1 MGACCSCFDAITG
14 GKHSSPS
21 DEYETEMS
29 SRNSA
34 SGVPPPELGISRKMS
49 SPTIQIQGFKVSGTG
64 LALATIPIEQ
74 GMLLFMLFDYF
85 LMTSTSI
92 SSHLNFAHIYEHI
105 VAMTF

>member
-74 GMLLFMLFDYF
+74 GMVYNA
-85 LMTSTSI
+85 I
-92 SSHLNFAHIYEHI
+92 IYVI
-105 VAMTF
+105 

>member
-21 DEYETEMS
+21 DEYDTEMTS

-34 SGVPPPELGISRKMS
+34 GGVPPPELSISRKMS
-49 SPTIQIQGFKVSGTG
+49 SPTIQKQGFKVSGTG

-74 GMLLFMLFDYF
+74 GMLLFM
-85 LMTSTSI
+85 
-92 SSHLNFAHIYEHI
+92 
-105 VAMTF
+105 